1 MIIESKGRIQDG
13 IYAIGAAELPGYLLT
28 GQYPVLFDAGMT
40 FMGPLYLAELKN
52 HLEDVNRLG
61 FHFLT
66 HSHFDHAGAS
76 PFLKRHIPNMQIG
89 ASPAA
94 AETFRKPNAIE
105 LIRNLSRSLEEKY
118 GDLIGKEDVTF
129 QGLEIDLV
137 LDEGMEIDLGAG
149 LTCRVMATPGHTR
162 DSLSFYIPEMKA
174 VITGE
179 AVGVFDRNFTI
190 HPEFTSSYK
199 DYMNSLN
206 KLAALDIEILMM
218 SHFFTLTGEDARG
231 YIKKSI
237 DKTEVFKERIEGYL
251 TDSDGDRESVV
262 QKIFKEDFEDT
273 GAILQ
278 DVRPY
283 LINLEAKVRVIAEGR

>member
-1 MIIESKGRIQDG
+1 MIIESKGRIQDE
-13 IYAIGAAELPGYLLT
+13 IYAIGAPELPGYLIT
-28 GQYPVLFDAGMT
+28 GKHPVLFDAGMT
-40 FMGPLYLAELKN
+40 FMGPLYLAGLKT
-52 HLEDVNRLG
+52 HLGEADRLK

-76 PFLKRHIPNMQIG
+76 PYLKRHIPDMKIG

-105 LIRNLSRSLEEKY
+105 LIRNLSRSLEEQY
-118 GDLIGKEDVTF
+118 ADLIGKEDVTF

-137 LDEGMEIDLGAG
+137 LDDGMEIDLGEG
-149 LTCRVMATPGHTR
+149 RTCIVIATPGHTR
-162 DSLSFYIPEMKA
+162 DSLSFYIPALKA

-179 AVGVFDRNFTI
+179 AVGVFDRNYTI

-199 DYMNSLN
+199 DYLNSLK
-206 KLAALDIEILMM
+206 KLAALDIDLIMM
-218 SHFFTLTGEDARG
+218 SHFFVLTAEDARG
-231 YIKKSI
+231 YINRSI
-237 DKTEVFKERIEGYL
+237 DQTELFKERIERYL
-251 TDSDGDRESVV
+251 QDSDGNRKSVV

-278 DVRPY
+278 DARPY

>member
-1 MIIESKGRIQDG
+1 MIIESKGRIQEG
-13 IYAIGAAELPGYLLT
+13 IYAIGAAELPGYLLA
-28 GQYPVLFDAGMT
+28 GDHPVLFDAGMT
-40 FMGPLYLAELKN
+40 FMGPLYLAELEN
-52 HLEDVNRLG
+52 HLGDVNRLQ
-61 FHFLT
+61 FHLLT

-89 ASPAA
+89 ASQAA

-118 GDLIGKEDVTF
+118 RDLIGNADVTF
-129 QGLEIDLV
+129 QGLAIDLV
-137 LDEGMEIDLGAG
+137 LDEGTEIDLGAG
-149 LTCRVMATPGHTR
+149 LTCKVIATPGHTR
-162 DSLSFYIPEMKA
+162 DSLSFYIPGLKA

-179 AVGVFDRNFTI
+179 AAGVFDRNFTI

-199 DYMNSLN
+199 DYMNSLD
-206 KLAALDIEILMM
+206 KLAGLDIEILMM
-218 SHFFTLTGEDARG
+218 SHFFTLTAEDARG
-231 YIKKSI
+231 YMKQSI
-237 DKTEVFKERIEGYL
+237 EKTKIFKGRIERYL
-251 TDSDGDRESVV
+251 ADSGGDRKSVV

-283 LINLEAKVRVIAEGR
+283 LINLEAKVRVIAEDR